1 MTPKKLGKL
10 SWLPISLES
19 MLSLAHDCSLLMLSR
34 IPGYGYK
41 TIKILRHHLF
51 GDELPS
57 AGAFTDAPEDLHPY
71 EHLKQ
76 VAEEETERPLIVQDV
91 REKATARQ
99 FRQWYGERLG
109 NRLWS
114 LLFGEDDEPVN
125 SAPDYPA
132 TISVED
138 SYPRKLQESLTWICW
153 LNASLQS

>member
-1 MTPKKLGKL
+1 MAPYQLGKYVDL
-10 SWLPISLES
+10 THTVSSLIS
-19 MLSLAHDCSLLMLSR
+19 SR

-41 TIKILRHHLF
+41 TVKILRHHLF

-57 AGAFTDAPEDLHPY
+57 AGAFTDAPEDTHPY

-109 NRLWS
+109 TRLWF

-138 SYPRKLQESLTWICW
+138 SYPRKL
-153 LNASLQS
+153 LQSLASIIHSHLCRADEL